1 MVYDPLNVAGFCFQ
15 EFCQGFLL
23 LCSSVILAFNF
34 LSFFF
39 FFGVGG
45 ICGFAIM
52 VMVTL

>member
-1 MVYDPLNVAGFCFQ
+1 MVYDPLNVAGFCLQ
-15 EFCQGFLL
+15 ELCQGFLL

-39 FFGVGG
+39 FGVGG
-45 ICGFAIM
+45 ICGFAIT